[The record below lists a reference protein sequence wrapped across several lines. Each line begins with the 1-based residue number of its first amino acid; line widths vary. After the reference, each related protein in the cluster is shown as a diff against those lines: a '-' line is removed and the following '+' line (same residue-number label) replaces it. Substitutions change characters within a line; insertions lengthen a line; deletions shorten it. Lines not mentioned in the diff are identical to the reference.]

1 MSLQCPFLNGGF
13 RPAWKVGGGW
23 EERGA
28 EARQVHRRAGWW
40 GGGAPTQYINVC
52 SYFTKYSRQTISQCQ
67 GQRRGYY
74 CSPLLKNGD

>member
-40 GGGAPTQYINVC
+40 GGWGTNTVC
-52 SYFTKYSRQTISQCQ
+52 KCVFLFY
-67 GQRRGYY
+67 
-74 CSPLLKNGD
+74 